1 MDAIPLTFLFL
12 SLSLLLLLLL
22 LLVVAQKKE
31 LGLGLGLGLDLKMSC
46 RRTMHQKLGPGFH
59 LKTSHRRVLQK
70 QKIALGLRMGYRR
83 TSATAVRVGEE
94 VMGGAQGLLRTILA
108 EF

>member
-31 LGLGLGLGLDLKMSC
+31 LGLGLGLDLKMSC

-83 TSATAVRVGEE
+83 MSATAVRVGEE